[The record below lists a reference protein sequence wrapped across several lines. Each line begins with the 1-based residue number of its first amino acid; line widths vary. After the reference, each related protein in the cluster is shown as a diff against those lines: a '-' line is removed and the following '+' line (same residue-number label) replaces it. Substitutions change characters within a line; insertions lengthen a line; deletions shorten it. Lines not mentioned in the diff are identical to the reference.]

1 MPASSAKTVLE
12 TAASTSTCTP
22 ETVQRKHVFDIR
34 GYSQHKLLGPNVY
47 ISSGAFA
54 VGGFDWNIRYYPCG
68 YLKPKYVSVY
78 LELLSAGARVR
89 ASCDLTVVGQR
100 PGAPSLV
107 SRTPPTLF
115 TSDLS
120 RFAPSTSKFVKRS
133 KLESPSWGLVHGDRL
148 VIECVVTVF
157 MYPTVVTWAA
167 APDEGDPPSD
177 LHRDLARMYES
188 QAGADVGFLVGG
200 QGFRAHRTVLAMRA
214 PAFMAGVVR
223 GGGLGFSSGCVDIND
238 MQPEA
243 FDALLYYIYMDSLP
257 AAIRDVDGDRKRELV
272 MDLLAAADRYDIQR
286 LKLICETALSKTLE
300 ANTVVTTL
308 TLAEKHHCQR
318 LRQACVQFIASS
330 VDQIK

>member
-1 MPASSAKTVLE
+1 MPSSSAKTVLE
-12 TAASTSTCTP
+12 TATATSTCTP
-22 ETVQRKHVFDIR
+22 ETVKCKHVFDIH

-54 VGGFDWNIRYYPCG
+54 VGGFDWNIRYYPGG

-89 ASCDLTVVGQR
+89 ASCDLTIVGQR

-107 SRTPPTLF
+107 SRTPPMLF
-115 TSDLS
+115 SSDLS
-120 RFAPSTSKFVKRS
+120 RFAPSTSKFVKRR
-133 KLESPSWGLVHGDRL
+133 KLEAASLGLVHGDRL

-157 MYPTVVTWAA
+157 MYPTVVTRTA
-167 APDEGDPPSD
+167 APNEDPPSD

-188 QAGADVGFLVGG
+188 QAGADIGFLVGG
-200 QGFRAHRTVLAMRA
+200 QGFRAHGTVLAMRS
-214 PAFMAGVVR
+214 PAFMAEVVR
-223 GGGLGFSSGCVDIND
+223 GGGLGFSGGCVDIND
-238 MQPEA
+238 MKPEA

-257 AAIRDVDGDRKRELV
+257 AAMSNVDGDRKRELV
-272 MDLLAAADRYDIQR
+272 MDLLAAADRYGIQR

-308 TLAEKHHCQR
+308 TSAEKHHCQR
-318 LRQACVQFIASS
+318 LRQACLQFIASS
-330 VDQIK
+330 VNQIK